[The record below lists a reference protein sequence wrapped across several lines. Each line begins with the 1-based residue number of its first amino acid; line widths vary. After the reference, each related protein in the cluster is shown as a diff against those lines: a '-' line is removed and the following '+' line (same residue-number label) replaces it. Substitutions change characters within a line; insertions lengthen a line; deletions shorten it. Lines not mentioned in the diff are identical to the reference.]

1 MIRQLFQTTVCVL
14 TLIAAAP
21 LVRADVKVP
30 TTADEH
36 FALAKQ
42 YQTQAAAHRKEA
54 QDHREMAEAYK
65 KTVANSH
72 SEKSGQKDP
81 WVVKMTKHC
90 EAIAKTA
97 DELATEDEKAADY
110 HTFRGKEMQ
119 GK

>member
-1 MIRQLFQTTVCVL
+1 MMRKLFQTTVCVFA
-14 TLIAAAP
+14 LIAVP
-21 LVRADVKVP
+21 IVRADARVP
-30 TTADEH
+30 ATADEH

-42 YQTQAAAHRKEA
+42 YQAQAAAHRKEA
-54 QDHREMAEAYK
+54 QEHRDMAEAYK

-72 SEKSGQKDP
+72 AEKQGQKDP